1 MTFQVLALAYLEP
14 KSPRTPAAAAQRPL
28 GDGAAEGALLGA
40 KLYRQFLNRAHA
52 GIVRI
57 YMSVVSIKSITFNR
71 GVGSAAECRSL
82 RRALALETPEHVKES
97 TAPADRRPAV
107 SSFDWGGAA
116 TGLLAAFLVVYLAL
130 ENGGYDPIPRDQ
142 VGVAVWWLVLLAV
155 AVEALPVPGRTRA
168 SLAVLG
174 LLAGFGV
181 WTAISLGWTQS
192 AERTADELARVAT
205 YLGVLVLGVC
215 LVTRRRAG
223 ARQILHGVAFGL
235 GLIAALGVLSRLQM
249 AWFPVNELGT
259 VLPGIEIERR
269 LSYPL
274 GYSSAI
280 GALAGMALPL
290 LLAATASARTL
301 AGQALAAATI
311 PLAGLALYL
320 ATSGTGAIVAVA
332 AMLAFL
338 ALAPDRMPKLLTL
351 AAGGGGAAMLALA
364 VHSREALARGLP
376 TPAAEA
382 QGDEMIWIGLA
393 VCAAVA
399 AIQVGI
405 GLAARSLRRP
415 RWLRPSRGEA
425 LVATAVVILVA
436 IPVAFAAGLP
446 GEASDRWEV
455 FKSHGEGAQAA
466 PSSPAS
472 ILDST
477 SSGRY
482 QFWQSAVDAGEA
494 EPWQGIG
501 PGTFEFWWAQHGSYK
516 GFVRNAHSLYLEA
529 FAELGIVGLVLI
541 GGFVLAVLGTGAVRS
556 LRAPPEERLVLAAA
570 TAGAAGFAMAAAL
583 DWVWQLAALAVA
595 FMLLA
600 AVAVSGYSLPEPH
613 RRRRRTKRRNR
624 HRLQRA
630 AVAAVAVAALIA
642 IWFPL
647 QGATHLRQS
656 QVDAAQGDLAAAL
669 QQAQDAADAQP
680 NAAAPLLQ
688 EALVLEQQGKLTP
701 AATAAAEA
709 TRKEEANWR
718 TWTILARIE
727 AERGRV
733 ERSLRAYGRAKALNP
748 NFILFRTG

>member
-1 MTFQVLALAYLEP
+1 M
-14 KSPRTPAAAAQRPL
+14 
-28 GDGAAEGALLGA
+28 G
-40 KLYRQFLNRAHA
+40 
-52 GIVRI
+52 
-57 YMSVVSIKSITFNR
+57 
-71 GVGSAAECRSL
+71 
-82 RRALALETPEHVKES
+82 ALETPER
-97 TAPADRRPAV
+97 TGRAAAPADGRPESAR
-107 SSFDWGGAA
+107 FDWGGAA
-116 TGLLAAFLVVYLAL
+116 TWLLAAFLVAYLAL

-142 VGVAVWWLVLLAV
+142 VGVAVWWAVLLGV
-155 AVEALPVPGRTRA
+155 AVEALPVPGRSRA
-168 SLAVLG
+168 GLAVLG

-205 YLGVLVLGVC
+205 YLGVLVLGTC

-223 ARQILHGVAFGL
+223 ARQVLHGVAFGL
-235 GLIAALGVLSRLQM
+235 GLVAALGVLSRLQM
-249 AWFPVNELGT
+249 SWFPVNELGK

-274 GYSSAI
+274 GYSSGM

-290 LLAATASARTL
+290 LLAATASARTI
-301 AGQALAAATI
+301 AGQALAAAAI

-320 ATSGTGAIVAVA
+320 STSGTGAIVAAA

-338 ALAPDRMPKLLTL
+338 ALAPDRLPKLLTL
-351 AAGGGGAAMLALA
+351 AAGAGGAALLALA
-364 VHSREALARGLP
+364 VESRDALARGLP
-376 TPAAEA
+376 APAAEA
-382 QGDEMIWIGLA
+382 QGDEVMWIALGT
-393 VCAAVA
+393 CAAVA
-399 AIQVGI
+399 AAQVGI
-405 GLAARSLRRP
+405 GLAARNLRRP
-415 RWLRPSRGEA
+415 RWLRPTRNEA
-425 LVATAVVILVA
+425 LVATAAVVLVA
-436 IPVAFAAGLP
+436 IPVAIAAGLP

-455 FKSHGEGAQAA
+455 FKSHGKGAQAA

-482 QFWQSAVDAGEA
+482 QFWQSAIDAGESD
-494 EPWQGIG
+494 PWQGTG
-501 PGTFEFWWAQHGSYK
+501 PGTFEFWWARHGSYK

-541 GGFVLAVLGTGAVRS
+541 ASFVAAVLGTGAVRS
-556 LRAPPEERLVLAAA
+556 LRAPPGERLLLAAA
-570 TAGAAGFAMAAAL
+570 TAGAAGFATAAAL

-630 AVAAVAVAALIA
+630 AVAAVAVAALVA

-647 QGATHLRQS
+647 RGATHLRQS
-656 QVDAAQGDLAAAL
+656 QADAAHGDLAAAL
-669 QQAQDAADAQP
+669 GQARDAGDAQP
-680 NAAAPLLQ
+680 YAAAPLLQ
-688 EALVLEQQGKLTP
+688 EALVLEQQGKLAP
-701 AATAAAEA
+701 AAAAAAEA
-709 TRKEEANWR
+709 TRKEGANWR

-733 ERSLRAYGRAKALNP
+733 EPSLRAYGRAKALNP

>member
-1 MTFQVLALAYLEP
+1 M
-14 KSPRTPAAAAQRPL
+14 
-28 GDGAAEGALLGA
+28 
-40 KLYRQFLNRAHA
+40 
-52 GIVRI
+52 
-57 YMSVVSIKSITFNR
+57 
-71 GVGSAAECRSL
+71 
-82 RRALALETPEHVKES
+82 ALETPEHVEERA
-97 TAPADRRPAV
+97 APAGGRPESAR
-107 SSFDWGGAA
+107 FDWGGAA
-116 TGLLAAFLVVYLAL
+116 TWLLAAFLVVYLAL
-130 ENGGYDPIPRDQ
+130 ENGGYDPIPREE
-142 VGVAVWWLVLLAV
+142 VGVAVWWLVLLGV

-168 SLAVLG
+168 GLAVLG
-174 LLAGFGV
+174 LLAGFGA

-192 AERTADELARVAT
+192 AERTATELARVAT
-205 YLGVLVLGVC
+205 YLGVLALGIC
-215 LVTRRRAG
+215 LATRRRAG
-223 ARQILHGVAFGL
+223 ARQVLHGVAFGL

-249 AWFPVNELGT
+249 AWFPVNELGK

-280 GALAGMALPL
+280 GAMAGMTLPL
-290 LLAATASARTL
+290 LLAATASARTIG
-301 AGQALAAATI
+301 AQALAAAAI

-338 ALAPDRMPKLLTL
+338 LLAPDRLPKLLTL
-351 AAGGGGAAMLALA
+351 AAGAGGAALLALA
-364 VHSREALARGLP
+364 IDSREALARGLP

-382 QGDEMIWIGLA
+382 QGDEMMWIALGT
-393 VCAAVA
+393 CAAVTA
-399 AIQVGI
+399 VQVGI
-405 GLAARSLRRP
+405 GLAARNLRRP
-415 RWLRPSRGEA
+415 RWMRPSRGEA
-425 LVATAVVILVA
+425 LIATAAVVVVA
-436 IPVAFAAGLP
+436 IPIALATGLP

-455 FKSHGEGAQAA
+455 FKSHGKGGRVA

-494 EPWQGIG
+494 EPWQGTG

-516 GFVRNAHSLYLEA
+516 GFVRTAHSLYLEA
-529 FAELGIVGLVLI
+529 FAELGIVGLLLI
-541 GGFVLAVLGTGAVRS
+541 GSFVAAVLGTGAVRS
-556 LRAPPEERLVLAAA
+556 LRAPPEQRLVLAAA

-583 DWVWQLAALAVA
+583 DWVWQLGALAVA
-595 FMLLA
+595 FLLLA
-600 AVAVSGYSLPEPH
+600 AVAVSGYSLPEPN
-613 RRRRRTKRRNR
+613 RRRRRSKRQNRN
-624 HRLQRA
+624 RLQRA

-647 QGATHLRQS
+647 RGATHLRQS
-656 QVDAAQGDLAAAL
+656 QVDAAHGDLVAAL
-669 QQAQDAADAQP
+669 QQAKDAAGVQP
-680 NAAAPLLQ
+680 YAAAPLLQ
-688 EALVLEQQGKLTP
+688 QALVLEQQGKLTP

-748 NFILFRTG
+748 GYGLLQAR